1 MEDFKAFRAIVKG
14 VVQGVGFRYYTLRKA
29 HTLEHVTGYV
39 KNLPDGSVEVVAEG
53 PEPALLQLLRHIER
67 GPLGSE
73 VESVDVEWRKPSGKY
88 DQFTINY

>member
-1 MEDFKAFRAIVKG
+1 METKKAFRAIVKG

-29 HTLEHVTGYV
+29 HTLENVTGFV

-53 PEPALLQLLRHIER
+53 PEPALLQLLKHIER

-73 VESVDVEWRKPSGKY
+73 VESVDVEWRKPGGKY
-88 DQFTINY
+88 EQFTINL